1 MKGRGQPARR
11 VSFHKP
17 HDRSSDNSQ
26 ELDTGF
32 SKTKVMNNLDKRN
45 LVRRWATKPGW
56 SVFKERGKETRKWRQ
71 QIETRTKKIKHFP
84 APFQHAVNKM
94 SSAC

>member
-1 MKGRGQPARR
+1 MKGRGQLRQGA
-11 VSFHKP
+11 VSFVKP

-56 SVFKERGKETRKWRQ
+56 SVFKERGKETRKM
-71 QIETRTKKIKHFP
+71 ETTDRNKNKKDQTFSSPIP
-84 APFQHAVNKM
+84 A
-94 SSAC
+94 CCE